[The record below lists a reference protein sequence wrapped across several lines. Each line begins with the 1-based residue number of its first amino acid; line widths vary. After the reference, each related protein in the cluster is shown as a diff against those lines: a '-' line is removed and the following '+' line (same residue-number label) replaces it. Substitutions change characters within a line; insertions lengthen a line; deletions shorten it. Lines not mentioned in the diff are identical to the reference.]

1 MSLIS
6 FQPLSHLFILPFDS
20 AVYFSCYSQPPTA
33 TTTTTTIMPEHDALV
48 LAYSHLRDFPRAADA
63 LQILRRVASLVKPLM
78 RARKWKVRELSE
90 FYPDQANLLGLN
102 INKGQKILL
111 RLRYPGDATLFL
123 PTEQIADTM
132 LHELAHIV
140 HGPHDA
146 IFHSLWNQLRDEH
159 MALAIKGYT
168 GESFLSDGH
177 RLGGGSGIGITS
189 SGHRLSASSSS
200 QRAGPMAEAR
210 RLARAAAERRQRS
223 SDKDRTRHSSSIHG
237 GGHRLG
243 GSSASAPPPSSCN
256 DLRRV
261 VAEAVARRNSHTP
274 QTMTG
279 CATDGPQYSDQARAV
294 LVEQA
299 SRNGFRTQAEED
311 AANDAAISQAL
322 WELVQEDERR
332 RLGTRYVPPTA
343 EHPEGSGGWLTAQGE
358 GLSPI
363 IIDDDDDNDDI
374 AVMNVPPPPR
384 PPPARR
390 PVSMP
395 PRPTPPPPPPARSVP
410 TLRPRASSSAKPSTA
425 HATPGSSASSRGWS
439 CHVCTL
445 HNPSSF
451 LCCDACGT
459 ERRAD
464 DGKSK
469 GKEPSAHRQAPP
481 VPHLTHP
488 SRTRPSSSY
497 MTSRPPPPPPKR
509 SSAQAS
515 AASATMARVS
525 AMAQHGPHRQQKPK
539 KKVTFTPSTYG
550 GSVTSATSSSAR
562 ARPPTPPSGSHGSTR
577 RSAPP
582 PPSSSSSA
590 SASAQPET
598 WMCTNCWGHMAQ
610 QMTGCAQCGKPR
622 EQWQGQ

>member
-1 MSLIS
+1 
-6 FQPLSHLFILPFDS
+6 
-20 AVYFSCYSQPPTA
+20 
-33 TTTTTTIMPEHDALV
+33 MPEHDALV
-48 LAYSHLRDFPRAADA
+48 LAYSHLRDFPRATDA

-146 IFHSLWNQLRDEH
+146 TFHSLWNQLRDEH
-159 MALAIKGYT
+159 VALAIKGYT
-168 GESFLSDGH
+168 GESFLSDGR
-177 RLGGGSGIGITS
+177 RLGGSGG
-189 SGHRLSASSSS
+189 GHRLSASSSS
-200 QRAGPMAEAR
+200 QRSAPMAEAR
-210 RLARAAAERRQRS
+210 RLAKAAAERRQRT
-223 SDKDRTRHSSSIHG
+223 SDKDRTRPSSTTNG

-243 GSSASAPPPSSCN
+243 GSSASAPPPSSFN
-256 DLRRV
+256 DLRRA
-261 VAEAVARRNSHTP
+261 VADAVARRNSHTP
-274 QTMTG
+274 QTLTG

-332 RLGTRYVPPTA
+332 RLGDRYVPPTA
-343 EHPEGSGGWLTAQGE
+343 EHPEGGGGWLTAQGE

-363 IIDDDDDNDDI
+363 VIDDDDDDDDDV
-374 AVMNVPPPPR
+374 AVVNVPPPPR
-384 PPPARR
+384 PPPSRR

-395 PRPTPPPPPPARSVP
+395 PKPTPPPPPPTRSVH
-410 TLRPRASSSAKPSTA
+410 TSRPRASSSSKPKPPAARST
-425 HATPGSSASSRGWS
+425 PSSSTSRGWS

-451 LCCDACGT
+451 LCCDVCGT
-459 ERRAD
+459 ERRTD
-464 DGKSK
+464 DSKSK
-469 GKEPSAHRQAPP
+469 GKEPSTHRQAPP
-481 VPHLTHP
+481 IPHLTHP
-488 SRTRPSSSY
+488 SRHLVHSSLK
-497 MTSRPPPPPPKR
+497 SRPPPPPPKR

-515 AASATMARVS
+515 AASATIARVS
-525 AMAQHGPHRQQKPK
+525 AMAQHNHVGQQKSK

-550 GSVTSATSSSAR
+550 GSITSATSSSIR
-562 ARPPTPPSGSHGSTR
+562 ARPATPPSSSHGSTR
-577 RSAPP
+577 RTAPP
-582 PPSSSSSA
+582 QPASTSSVSA
-590 SASAQPET
+590 STRSET
-598 WMCTNCWGHMAQ
+598 WMCTNCWGHMGQ
-610 QMTGCAQCGKPR
+610 QMAGCAQCGKPR